1 MKKSWSLFAVMAAA
15 MMLSGCGEKFEPTET
30 TVFVNSKGAVQ
41 GAIMESFDQAYYKFD
56 ELSEEI
62 EKEVRAYCLETSVK
76 EDPITVESLT
86 QDGNTVTLFM
96 NYESVQDYGAFND
109 VLFFSG
115 TYGEALDAGYLPEEL
130 YDAEGELADREGE
143 GLEELQ
149 VIVTE
154 ESICVQTTGK
164 IQYVSDNVSI
174 TDKKLAKVME
184 AKKTR
189 PAFILYK

>member
-15 MMLSGCGEKFEPTET
+15 LMLSGCGEKFEPTET

-62 EKEVRAYCLETSVK
+62 EKEVRAYCLDQKEESV
-76 EDPITVESLT
+76 TVESLT
-86 QDGNTVTLFM
+86 QEGDVVTLFM
-96 NYESVQDYGAFND
+96 NYESVQDYGTFND